1 MISTPTS
8 MAQNVEPEDMRRINP
23 QEDKMEEKL
32 MLVIASKVK
41 EYIKSKGELNVAGDL
56 PEVLSER
63 VAGLLDLA
71 VKRCQDNGRKTVK
84 GSDV

>member
-8 MAQNVEPEDMRRINP
+8 MAQNVEPEDTRRINP

-41 EYIKSKGELNVAGDL
+41 EYIKSKGGA
-56 PEVLSER
+56 ER
-63 VAGLLDLA
+63 
-71 VKRCQDNGRKTVK
+71 GR
-84 GSDV
+84 

>member
-1 MISTPTS
+1 M
-8 MAQNVEPEDMRRINP
+8 
-23 QEDKMEEKL
+23 
-32 MLVIASKVK
+32 
-41 EYIKSKGELNVAGDL
+41 AGDL